1 MNEQLQKA
9 KDAAYNYLSYRA
21 RSVKEVRDKLA
32 QKEFAE
38 EIIEQVVDD
47 LQRQKLLNDR
57 EFARRFVEARLG
69 RANGSRKLAQELRR
83 KGIETEI
90 IDEVLGEFAATLD
103 SEERAMGLLGKQAWR
118 YRGLE
123 RDKAKRRM
131 LGFLARRGYDAQM
144 ARSAVD
150 KVWQELQEL
159 EDEVE
164 GS

>member
-1 MNEQLQKA
+1 VNEQLQKA

-21 RSVKEVRDKLA
+21 RSVKEVRDKLV

-57 EFARRFVEARLG
+57 EFARRFVEAR
-69 RANGSRKLAQELRR
+69 QLRR

-150 KVWQELQEL
+150 KVWQEL

>member
-21 RSVKEVRDKLA
+21 RSVKEVRDKLV

>member
-1 MNEQLQKA
+1 VNEQLQKA

-21 RSVKEVRDKLA
+21 RSVKEVRDKLV

-150 KVWQELQEL
+150 KVWQEL

>member
-159 EDEVE
+159 GDEVE

>member
-21 RSVKEVRDKLA
+21 RSVKEVRDKLV

-90 IDEVLGEFAATLD
+90 IDEVLGEFAAILD
-103 SEERAMGLLGKQAWR
+103 SEERAVGLLGKQAWR

>member
-21 RSVKEVRDKLA
+21 RSVKEVRDKLV

-38 EIIEQVVDD
+38 EIIEQLVDD

-103 SEERAMGLLGKQAWR
+103 SEERAVGLLGKQAWR

-131 LGFLARRGYDAQM
+131 LGFLARRGYDTQM

>member
-57 EFARRFVEARLG
+57 EFARRFVEARLS